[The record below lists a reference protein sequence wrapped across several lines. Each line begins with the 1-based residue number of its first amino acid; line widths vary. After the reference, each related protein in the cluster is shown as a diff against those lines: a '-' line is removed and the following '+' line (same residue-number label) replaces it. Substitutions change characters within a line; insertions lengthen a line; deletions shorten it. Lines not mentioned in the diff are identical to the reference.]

1 MNGML
6 FCRKRSRKAKGE
18 KQEIREKQLTILLS
32 RRSTVS
38 ESIAKAK
45 EAAAVSICF
54 MLQNPE
60 GLVWKAISGRGS
72 LGEIETTD
80 VVNSTSRE
88 QFESAKKE
96 KGVDGPRWSFS
107 TA

>member
-1 MNGML
+1 
-6 FCRKRSRKAKGE
+6 
-18 KQEIREKQLTILLS
+18 
-32 RRSTVS
+32 
-38 ESIAKAK
+38 
-45 EAAAVSICF
+45 

-72 LGEIETTD
+72 SGEIKTTD